1 MRNRPGSITYSS
13 FGIPNGSVGNRMV
26 SRPGEG
32 RADRQ
37 GRELWRPLAP
47 DSFLLPRP
55 LQAQPKLERS
65 HLSYPGHT
73 EASKGHCAVGLWLLE
88 SYSAL
93 YPSARH
99 MGSEGALSCP
109 VLSPRAWASSPGY
122 VPGKRIWMESWSLL
136 PKSCPLKQSQAF

>member
-1 MRNRPGSITYSS
+1 MGLQETEWSAGLARAGRT
-13 FGIPNGSVGNRMV
+13 
-26 SRPGEG
+26 G
-32 RADRQ
+32 RA
-37 GRELWRPLAP
+37 GSYGGLWLP

-65 HLSYPGHT
+65 HPSYPGHT